1 MSSSRLLEPEQP
13 ERIGAYR
20 LARVIGEGGQGTVY
34 RAESPTGTQVV
45 IKVLHARMAADPD
58 ERRRFARE
66 MDIAGQVAT
75 FCTATVLDMGVI
87 RERPYIVSEYIPGP
101 SLHELIQ
108 SDGPRTGSGL
118 ERLAVATL
126 TALEAIHRAGIVHRD
141 FKPANVIMG
150 PEGPVVID
158 FGIARLLDQATTR
171 SGIVGTPAY
180 MAPEQFDGR
189 TASPASDVFSWAVT
203 MVYAATGQRAFPG
216 ATPSAVIHG
225 IMTSEP
231 DVGGV
236 PEPLRQLVLSC
247 LAKDP
252 DARPTVQ
259 ALLARLTTR
268 SQSPWHASNDS
279 AASSAEPTPTHGPD
293 RGGDVVSPASPG
305 TERGVTG
312 LYLRGYLRSHT
323 PLAPRP
329 AALFAADLAEQLA
342 ALHVE
347 GRAHGPLDAG
357 VRVETADGHARPAI
371 VGSGIPAGRTGGP
384 DDVRATGLLLAHLL
398 GSQTAADAEVPR
410 RPGNVPDTLWSLVT
424 ACLDADPAGRPT
436 AATLA
441 QRLHDAAADLG
452 GAPSQLPGAPVP
464 AGPTTDG
471 GVSPPASV
479 PRPGITS
486 EPTSPGRSRGRRRR
500 RVVTATAGVVLAG
513 VGVGIGFAMIGP
525 SDDGHTAVST
535 VATSTVTTPSGASA
549 APAVPPSREPTASP
563 RQAGSTGSTAST
575 ASPDSTRAKPRRS
588 SPAASVSPQQQ
599 GSPAQTQPPLPSG
612 GSTLDINTNY
622 AWARGSV
629 SWNGTAGTA
638 SGRLQD
644 TKQYESHSWLRIA
657 YRVHVGGVW
666 KLRYAQPDPY
676 VEVSNGQ
683 FKDFEF
689 SVGGPAKDVEWD
701 VCSSRNDKTYCTGWK

>member
-20 LARVIGEGGQGTVY
+20 LASVVGEGGQGTVY

-45 IKVLHARMAADPD
+45 IKVLHARMAADDD

-66 MDIAGQVAT
+66 MDIASQVAT
-75 FCTATVLDMGVI
+75 FCTATVIDMGVF

-203 MVYAATGQRAFPG
+203 MVYAATGNRAFPG

-225 IMTSEP
+225 IMTGEP
-231 DVGGV
+231 EVGGV
-236 PEPLRQLVLSC
+236 PEPLRPLVLSC

-259 ALLARLTTR
+259 ELLASLTTR
-268 SQSPWHASNDS
+268 SQSPRRAPGAS
-279 AASSAEPTPTHGPD
+279 AAPSAGPAPLHEPGLEA
-293 RGGDVVSPASPG
+293 GAVSPASPA
-305 TERGVTG
+305 TERGMTG

-323 PLAPRP
+323 PLAPRQ
-329 AALFAADLAEQLA
+329 AALFVADLAGQLA
-342 ALHVE
+342 ALHAE
-347 GRAHGPLDAG
+347 GKAHGALDAG
-357 VRVETADGHARPAI
+357 VRVETADGHTRPVI
-371 VGSGIPAGRTGGP
+371 VASGMPAGRTGRP
-384 DDVRATGLLLAHLL
+384 DDVRAAGMLLAHLL
-398 GSQTAADAEVPR
+398 GSQSDVESGAPQRA
-410 RPGNVPDTLWSLVT
+410 GNVPDVLWSLIT
-424 ACLDADPAGRPT
+424 ACLEPDPAGRPT
-436 AATLA
+436 AANLARRLGDAATDLA
-441 QRLHDAAADLG
+441 QPALT
-452 GAPSQLPGAPVP
+452 GAPLSS
-464 AGPTTDG
+464 GPTADG
-471 GVSPPASV
+471 GDSSPASV
-479 PRPGITS
+479 PRPGVTS
-486 EPTSPGRSRGRRRR
+486 EPTSPGRSRGRSRT
-500 RVVTATAGVVLAG
+500 VAAAGVVLVG
-513 VGVGIGFAMIGP
+513 VGVGIGFVVVGP
-525 SDDGHTAVST
+525 PGDGRTAAGT
-535 VATSTVTTPSGASA
+535 VASTSVTASSGTSA
-549 APAVPPSREPTASP
+549 APATPPAPKPTSSP
-563 RQAGSTGSTAST
+563 RKTARVGSTTSPESTK
-575 ASPDSTRAKPRRS
+575 AKAGHS
-588 SPAASVSPQQQ
+588 SPAVSVSPEQPGSSQQP
-599 GSPAQTQPPLPSG
+599 GSPPRTPPPLPSG
-612 GSTLDINTNY
+612 GSTLDVSTNY

-657 YRVHVGGVW
+657 YRVDVGGVW

-683 FKDFEF
+683 YEDFEF
-689 SVGGPAKDVEWD
+689 SVGGPAKDVQWD
-701 VCSSRNDKTYCTGWK
+701 VCSSRNDDTYCTGWK